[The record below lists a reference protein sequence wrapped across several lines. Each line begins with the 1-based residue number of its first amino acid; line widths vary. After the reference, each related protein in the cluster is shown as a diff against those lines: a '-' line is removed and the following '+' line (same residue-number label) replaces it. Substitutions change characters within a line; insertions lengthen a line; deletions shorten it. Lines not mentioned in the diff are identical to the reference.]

1 MDFKCYTS
9 FMRKQKE
16 QKKKKR
22 ENEKEMRKKMKKAKI
37 AFIDWFKRGKRINQK
52 IHQQFLCRIE
62 EKNPRYLARL
72 SFNKRDMIFL
82 ILKQAKKKKK

>member
-22 ENEKEMRKKMKKAKI
+22 EKMNKKCERK
-37 AFIDWFKRGKRINQK
+37 
-52 IHQQFLCRIE
+52 
-62 EKNPRYLARL
+62 
-72 SFNKRDMIFL
+72 
-82 ILKQAKKKKK
+82 